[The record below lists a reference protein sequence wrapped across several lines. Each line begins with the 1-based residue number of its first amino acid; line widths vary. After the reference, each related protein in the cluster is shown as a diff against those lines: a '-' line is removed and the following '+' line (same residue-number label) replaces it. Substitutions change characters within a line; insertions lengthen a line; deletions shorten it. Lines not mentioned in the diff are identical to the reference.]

1 MPGGSLIGSR
11 PLGLAPA
18 LSSGLAS
25 GFASGRGFPSS
36 RPQVLRHPLPTQK
49 NVNVPS
55 HTIPAEQ
62 DTMRGYSDR
71 PLTEPEFARR
81 LGSATVLFARR
92 ARSRRRPVGW
102 LACGRGSVGRASP
115 CQGEGRG
122 FESRRPL
129 GDAEHRRGQPAVLGI
144 HGEPAGCGL
153 IGRRPGS
160 FHGGVAEWFRQGPAK
175 PCTRVRFPSPP
186 PIPERHLT
194 VGQCSPTHPGA
205 PPSLP
210 ARPRG
215 SPRRPG
221 PRTGRRPAKEDREDP
236 RRRLRS
242 RPPSCSATSS
252 SAASSSAASS
262 SGRRPG
268 PLNRASSEHCCT
280 LTATVTARKPD
291 VHSACSVA
299 CADRKMACR
308 GSSPRLQQMAR
319 MASSCRQDVF
329 SRSFCPAPCHLAG
342 KMQQHYSGPV
352 SRYIL
357 CISTA
362 SGK

>member
-1 MPGGSLIGSR
+1 MPSGSPIGSR
-11 PLGLAPA
+11 PLGLAPGR
-18 LSSGLAS
+18 SSGLAS

-36 RPQVLRHPLPTQK
+36 RPQVLRHPLPAQK

-55 HTIPAEQ
+55 YTFPAEQ

-71 PLTEPEFARR
+71 LLTEPEFARR
-81 LGSATVLFARR
+81 PGSATVLFARR

-160 FHGGVAEWFRQGPAK
+160 FRGGVAEWFRQGPAK

-194 VGQCSPTHPGA
+194 VGQCSPCF
-205 PPSLP
+205 PPVSRGWSA
-210 ARPRG
+210 ARPRAL
-215 SPRRPG
+215 PG
-221 PRTGRRPAKEDREDP
+221 
-236 RRRLRS
+236 
-242 RPPSCSATSS
+242 
-252 SAASSSAASS
+252 
-262 SGRRPG
+262 
-268 PLNRASSEHCCT
+268 
-280 LTATVTARKPD
+280 
-291 VHSACSVA
+291 
-299 CADRKMACR
+299 
-308 GSSPRLQQMAR
+308 
-319 MASSCRQDVF
+319 
-329 SRSFCPAPCHLAG
+329 
-342 KMQQHYSGPV
+342 
-352 SRYIL
+352 
-357 CISTA
+357 
-362 SGK
+362 

>member
-1 MPGGSLIGSR
+1 MPKLILPATAARRSQVPAGTRRRCPAGR
-11 PLGLAPA
+11 P
-18 LSSGLAS
+18 SGLAHWAWRRALVGPGIGVRIGS
-25 GFASGRGFPSS
+25 GIPFFTAAGSAASAPA
-36 RPQVLRHPLPTQK
+36 HK

-62 DTMRGYSDR
+62 DTMRGYADR

-81 LGSATVLFARR
+81 PGSATVLFARR

-160 FHGGVAEWFRQGPAK
+160 FRGGVAEWFRQGPAK

-194 VGQCSPTHPGA
+194 VGQCNPCFPLVS
-205 PPSLP
+205 
-210 ARPRG
+210 RG
-215 SPRRPG
+215 
-221 PRTGRRPAKEDREDP
+221 
-236 RRRLRS
+236 
-242 RPPSCSATSS
+242 S
-252 SAASSSAASS
+252 SAARPSAL
-262 SGRRPG
+262 PG
-268 PLNRASSEHCCT
+268 
-280 LTATVTARKPD
+280 
-291 VHSACSVA
+291 
-299 CADRKMACR
+299 
-308 GSSPRLQQMAR
+308 
-319 MASSCRQDVF
+319 
-329 SRSFCPAPCHLAG
+329 
-342 KMQQHYSGPV
+342 
-352 SRYIL
+352 
-357 CISTA
+357 
-362 SGK
+362 

>member
-1 MPGGSLIGSR
+1 
-11 PLGLAPA
+11 
-18 LSSGLAS
+18 
-25 GFASGRGFPSS
+25 
-36 RPQVLRHPLPTQK
+36 
-49 NVNVPS
+49 
-55 HTIPAEQ
+55 
-62 DTMRGYSDR
+62 MRGYADR

-81 LGSATVLFARR
+81 PGSATVLFARR

-153 IGRRPGS
+153 IGRRLGS
-160 FHGGVAEWFRQGPAK
+160 FRGGVAEWFRQGPAK

-186 PIPERHLT
+186 PVPERHLVT
-194 VGQCSPTHPGA
+194 C
-205 PPSLP
+205 
-210 ARPRG
+210 
-215 SPRRPG
+215 
-221 PRTGRRPAKEDREDP
+221 PAKGVAP
-236 RRRLRS
+236 AS
-242 RPPSCSATSS
+242 RPPHGTPASQGGPGGSP
-252 SAASSSAASS
+252 AASSVTAPVLLRDQLICWQLSWPEARPPQPGLLRAPLHRD
-262 SGRRPG
+262 GDRDGTKAGRAQRVQRGLRRPEDG
-268 PLNRASSEHCCT
+268 LQWAVAPAVADGTNGQQLPPGCVLQIILPSPLSS
-280 LTATVTARKPD
+280 RW
-291 VHSACSVA
+291 
-299 CADRKMACR
+299 
-308 GSSPRLQQMAR
+308 
-319 MASSCRQDVF
+319 
-329 SRSFCPAPCHLAG
+329 